1 MPALAMRMNS
11 RSTTAKIASVRN
23 FRELA
28 SSSTRPLMTP
38 SRSAASIV
46 PSLFSSYL
54 SSCVR
59 VQALGFQTTSGGRGE
74 RLGLARARPIK
85 TVKESQSRSHAA
97 AVLVSNIRPTLAWI
111 RLESAL

>member
-54 SSCVR
+54 SSCAR
-59 VQALGFQTTSGGRGE
+59 VQALGFQTTAGGRGE
-74 RLGLARARPIK
+74 RLGLARAQDCQRVA
-85 TVKESQSRSHAA
+85 TQSRSHAA
-97 AVLVSNIRPTLAWI
+97 GAR
-111 RLESAL
+111 